1 LFNGLEGYKARRK
14 RILFQP
20 IILPHFVALLFL
32 AFFLFPLFLFFLG
45 PVFRYGLGLP
55 WFLVILVVWFSLLG
69 SAINFPIKE
78 FVSEQPI
85 IVSREVSFFGFK
97 WIIPEVVVGKQK
109 TVLAV
114 NLGGAIIPILVSF
127 YLLAYSIPTFDPNPS
142 IAYLKIFI
150 VTVIIAIVAKRLS
163 RVVPGLGIALPGFIP
178 PLLTVILTLIVFPV
192 YTLNNPY
199 VIGYVS
205 GTIGTLIGAD
215 ILNLGKITKVGSPLI
230 SIGGA
235 GTFDGIYLTGV
246 MSVFLLLL
254 LI

>member
-1 LFNGLEGYKARRK
+1 MFNNLEEYRVKRK
-14 RILFQP
+14 RIIFQP
-20 IILPHFVALLFL
+20 IVFPHFVALLFL
-32 AFFLFPLFLFFLG
+32 AFLLFPFFLFFLG

-55 WFLVILVVWFSLLG
+55 WFLVVLVIWFSLLG
-69 SAINFPIKE
+69 SVVNFPIKE

-97 WIIPEVVVGKQK
+97 WIIPEVMVGKQK

-114 NLGGAIIPILVSF
+114 NLGGAVIPVLVSF
-127 YLLAYSIPTFDPNPS
+127 YLLTYNISTLDPNPLV
-142 IAYLKIFI
+142 AYLKILI
-150 VTVIIAIVAKRLS
+150 VTAIIAIITKRLS
-163 RVVPGLGIALPGFIP
+163 RVIPGLGIALPGFVP
-178 PLLTVILTLIVFPV
+178 PLLTVILTLTVFPV

-215 ILNLGKITKVGSPLI
+215 ILNLSRITRVGSSLV